1 VTAGRACPQRAARHP
16 RLPNGAL
23 NYYIPNV
30 RFFAQHFLDTSCKSL
45 VAKELRA
52 VANVPKNWLFGS
64 GYAGLRTDAPYLI
77 QSVRMVEVMRDA

>member
-1 VTAGRACPQRAARHP
+1 MKRNTWEDRKGIARP
-16 RLPNGAL
+16 ESLPSYGAL

-64 GYAGLRTDAPYLI
+64 GYAGLGTAPPTGC
-77 QSVRMVEVMRDA
+77 SG